1 MLLIENLT
9 LYIQTGEAC
18 QENAKE
24 EAAPYDSCAASPDE
38 CIKALIDAGFGNAVT
53 SNQLKTNV
61 RARSSMRIGI
71 AKEIKKHEYRV
82 GATPHCISAYTAAGH
97 EVIVETKA
105 GLGAGY
111 SDREYKDAG
120 ARIESDKKSLFESSD
135 MIIKVKEPLP
145 EEFGLL
151 QKGQILYTYLHL
163 ASDKKLTEALM
174 ASGVRAVAYET
185 IQAPDG
191 SLPCLIPMSEIAGR
205 LAVHEGAKYL
215 EKAFGG
221 RGILLGGIPGVNRGK
236 VVIIG
241 GGVVGINAAK
251 IATGMGAIVTI
262 LDISAKRLAYLDDV
276 FGSRI
281 QTLFSNETNIYNS
294 LIEADVVIG
303 AVLLPGAT
311 PPKLIKREYLKKMKK
326 GSVIVDVAVDQGG
339 CAETTRPTSHDDPIY
354 IVDDVIHYC
363 VANMPGVVALTATLA
378 LTNYTLAYGLTLANL
393 GIEQAI
399 RESSEISSGV
409 NIWEGTIAHK
419 AVANS
424 LGLPYTPL
432 EI

>member
-1 MLLIENLT
+1 ML
-9 LYIQTGEAC
+9 
-18 QENAKE
+18 
-24 EAAPYDSCAASPDE
+24 
-38 CIKALIDAGFGNAVT
+38 
-53 SNQLKTNV
+53 
-61 RARSSMRIGI
+61 MRIGI
-71 AKEIKKHEYRV
+71 AKEIKRHEYRV
-82 GATPHCISAYTAAGH
+82 GATPHCVTAYTAAGH
-97 EVIVETKA
+97 EVVIEREA

-111 SDREYKDAG
+111 SDREYEEAG
-120 ARIESDKKSLFESSD
+120 ARIEGDKKRLFESSD

-145 EEFGLL
+145 EEYGLL
-151 QKGQILYTYLHL
+151 PKGKILYTYLHL
-163 ASDKKLTEALM
+163 ASDKKLTQALLD
-174 ASGVRAVAYET
+174 SGVRAVAYET

-221 RGILLGGIPGVNRGK
+221 RGILLGGIPGVKRGK

-262 LDISAKRLAYLDDV
+262 LDVSAKRLSYLDDV

-294 LIEADVVIG
+294 IIEADVVIG
-303 AVLLPGAT
+303 AVLMPGAT

-339 CAETTRPTSHDDPIY
+339 CADTTRPTSHDDPIY
-354 IVDDVIHYC
+354 IVDGVIHYC
-363 VANMPGVVALTATLA
+363 VTNMPGVMALTATLG
-378 LTNYTLAYGLTLANL
+378 LTNYTLSYGLILANL
-393 GIEQAI
+393 GIEQAA
-399 RESSEISSGV
+399 RESSEIKAGV
-409 NIWEGTIAHK
+409 NIWDGTITYK
-419 AVANS
+419 AVAES
-424 LGLPYTPL
+424 LGMTYTPL
-432 EI
+432 PI